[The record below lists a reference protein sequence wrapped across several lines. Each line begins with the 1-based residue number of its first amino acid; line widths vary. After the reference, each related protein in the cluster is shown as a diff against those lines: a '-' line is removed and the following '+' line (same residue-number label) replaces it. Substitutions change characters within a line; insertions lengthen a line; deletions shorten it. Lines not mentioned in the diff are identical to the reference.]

1 MSGTP
6 VTTIEELATAL
17 VTAGEA
23 GSADLVVVR
32 GVEELAVAVHFDQAA
47 ASQQGSA

>member
-1 MSGTP
+1 
-6 VTTIEELATAL
+6 VTTVEELAAAL
-17 VTAGEA
+17 LAAGDA

-32 GVEELAVAVHFDQAA
+32 GVEEVAVAVHFDQAA